1 VIIIHALQHTQEAQ
15 MALTECH
22 SGEDLFSNRTA
33 QAASGQP
40 TSTGQMVLWSLGRKE
55 VTIGTVASQIG
66 RQPFD

>member
-1 VIIIHALQHTQEAQ
+1 